1 MAAANDNRKTQII
14 NNLKNNF
21 SGVINVP
28 TIYSNIDVLTN
39 EKIIIVKELNN
50 WMDGIGILTLQTSF
64 FPNKQKHLH
73 IYNINDNN
81 NDELNKIISATNTL
95 NIALTIE
102 Q

>member
-39 EKIIIVKELNN
+39 EKIILVKEVHN
-50 WMDGIGILTLQTSF
+50 WMDGIAKLTLQSSF

-73 IYNINDNN
+73 IYNINNN